1 MWKNLISS
9 ITSLAGGIYIYL
21 IVAGLSAVI
30 AGYGAYSWTSDYY
43 EVKIEHANIMALKDK
58 NDIQTKGDKLV
69 AEYIQKIEQLGD
81 RNASLQRQVSLA
93 VKHSDGSSCVVS
105 DGFVR
110 LYNAS
115 AASEASTPSSS
126 DGASSRVDEATLLEV
141 ITENNNKYNLL
152 KAKLTKLQEFERI
165 NP

>member
-21 IVAGLSAVI
+21 IVAGASAII

-43 EVKIEHANIMALKDK
+43 EIKIEHANIVALKDK
-58 NDIQTKGDKLV
+58 NDIQTKGDLLV
-69 AEYIQKIEQLGD
+69 AKYIDQITELSTN
-81 RNASLQRQVSLA
+81 NASLQRQVSLA
-93 VKHSDGSSCVVS
+93 VKHSDGSNCVVS

-126 DGASSRVDEATLLEV
+126 DGASSGVDEATLLEV

>member
-9 ITSLAGGIYIYL
+9 ITSLAGGVYVYL
-21 IVAGLSAVI
+21 IVAGVSAVL

-43 EVKIEHANIMALKDK
+43 EVKIEHANIQALKDK
-58 NDIQTKGDKLV
+58 DDIQRKGDQLV
-69 AEYIQKIEQLGD
+69 AQYIDQITALSTN
-81 RNASLQRQVSLA
+81 NATLQRQISLA

-115 AASEASTPSSS
+115 TAGESSTSSS
-126 DGASSRVDEATLLEV
+126 TDGASSRVDEATLLEV
-141 ITENNNKYNLL
+141 ITENNDKYNLL
-152 KAKLTKLQEFERI
+152 KAKLTKLQEFERT